1 MITTTSK
8 YVRCTLYS
16 TVGNHVKFVISMA
29 DSKWPWSMRPVGA
42 VVASTPPSS
51 NPERKNFLEV
61 DTKKAKQ
68 LDFSRICERRGSD
81 GEEDDDDELPELEPV
96 Q

>member
-1 MITTTSK
+1 
-8 YVRCTLYS
+8 
-16 TVGNHVKFVISMA
+16 
-29 DSKWPWSMRPVGA
+29 MRPAGA
-42 VVASTPPSS
+42 VVASTPLSS
-51 NPERKNFLEV
+51 NPDRKNFLEV

-81 GEEDDDDELPELEPV
+81 GEEDDDELPELEPV